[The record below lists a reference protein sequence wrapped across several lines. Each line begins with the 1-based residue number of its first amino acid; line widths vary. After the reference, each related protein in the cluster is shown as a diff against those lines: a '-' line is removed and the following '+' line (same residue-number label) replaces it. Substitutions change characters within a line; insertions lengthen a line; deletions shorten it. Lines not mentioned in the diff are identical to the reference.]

1 MKHNAHVIAWAQDGY
16 DMFVPKYTAQQVATK
31 LAPSPLK
38 QAAQFERD
46 YAFYAGWY
54 TSKLMQE
61 KESE

>member
-16 DMFVPKYTAQQVATK
+16 DMFVPKYTAEQVAMK

-38 QAAQFERD
+38 QAVLFD
-46 YAFYAGWY
+46 CAFYAGWY